1 MTMPDFKR
9 QLHKPEATFFDKDAE
24 DFAKS
29 LLILNDRGK
38 PLSLNKPTQL
48 RRFYDQLQQLEQ
60 RINGD
65 EEKLALYLPEIRMIS
80 AHLAYAKGREL
91 ISDEFCK
98 TMQHLIRSI
107 DTCQHLKNGRLF
119 FEATLGFLRAIRHD

>member
-9 QLHKPEATFFDKDAE
+9 QLDKPEAAFFDTDAQQ
-24 DFAKS
+24 FADR
-29 LLILNDRGK
+29 LEQRGK
-38 PLSLNKPTQL
+38 KDNPTQL

-91 ISDEFCK
+91 ISDTFCD
-98 TMQHLIRSI
+98 TMQNLIRSI

>member
-1 MTMPDFKR
+1 MTTREYFES
-9 QLHKPEATFFDKDAE
+9 QLHKPEATFFDDDAQA
-24 DFAKS
+24 FAER
-29 LLILNDRGK
+29 LDQRGK
-38 PLSLNKPTQL
+38 KDKPTQL

-65 EEKLALYLPEIRMIS
+65 KHDFDTYLPEIRMIS

-98 TMQHLIRSI
+98 TMQNLIRSI

>member
-9 QLHKPEATFFDKDAE
+9 QLDKPEATFFDTDAQQ
-24 DFAKS
+24 FAEQ
-29 LLILNDRGK
+29 LEQRGK
-38 PLSLNKPTQL
+38 KDKSTQL

-65 EEKLALYLPEIRMIS
+65 EEKLTLYLPEIRMIC
-80 AHLAYAKGREL
+80 AHLAYAEGREL
-91 ISDEFCK
+91 ISDTFCD
-98 TMQHLIRSI
+98 TMQNLIRSI

-119 FEATLGFLRAIRHD
+119 FEATLGFLRAMRRD

>member
-9 QLHKPEATFFDKDAE
+9 QLDKPEATFFDTDAQQFSEQLAQHGKKD
-24 DFAKS
+24 
-29 LLILNDRGK
+29 
-38 PLSLNKPTQL
+38 KPTQL

-91 ISDEFCK
+91 ISDTFCD
-98 TMQHLIRSI
+98 TMQNLIRSI
-107 DTCQHLKNGRLF
+107 NTCRHLKNGRLF
-119 FEATLGFLRAIRHD
+119 FEATLGFLRAMRRD

>member
-9 QLHKPEATFFDKDAE
+9 QLHKPEATFFDDDAQKFAERLAQYGKKD
-24 DFAKS
+24 
-29 LLILNDRGK
+29 
-38 PLSLNKPTQL
+38 KPTQL

-65 EEKLALYLPEIRMIS
+65 EHDFDTYLPEIRMIS

-98 TMQHLIRSI
+98 TMQNLIRSI
-107 DTCQHLKNGRLF
+107 NTCQHLKNGRLF

>member
-1 MTMPDFKR
+1 MTTLDYFKR
-9 QLHKPEATFFDKDAE
+9 QLHKPEATFFDDDAQK
-24 DFAKS
+24 FAEQ
-29 LLILNDRGK
+29 LAQYGK
-38 PLSLNKPTQL
+38 KGKPTQL

-91 ISDEFCK
+91 ISDEFCQ
-98 TMQHLIRSI
+98 TMQNLIRSI
-107 DTCQHLKNGRLF
+107 NTCQHLKNGRLF
-119 FEATLGFLRAIRHD
+119 FEATLGFLRAIRRD